1 MKIND
6 INREELLSLL
16 LNKKHYSIGCNGVL
30 TLKNDKLYKIYY
42 NDFLKTFRTK
52 DEEIFDSEIKSLRI
66 KRFVSKNP
74 KRKLKVLKRLLDTK
88 INNLITGVLSYNG
101 LLVGIEMNYLK
112 DYITLEKALLSI
124 SMNEYDEFV
133 DHFFEKCNELVDDL
147 LKNGIAPYDVNED
160 NVLVNM
166 STKDIT
172 LVDLDDDSTKYM
184 SKKYI
189 LKHSYI
195 GYNVKTFVRIHDCIE
210 DIEFMR
216 MNDK

>member
-1 MKIND
+1 MI
-6 INREELLSLL
+6 
-16 LNKKHYSIGCNGVL
+16 
-30 TLKNDKLYKIYY
+30 
-42 NDFLKTFRTK
+42 
-52 DEEIFDSEIKSLRI
+52 
-66 KRFVSKNP
+66 RFVKKEDLEPLAQIYKN
-74 KRKLKVLKRLLDTK
+74 LYDNVDIGENWT
-88 INNLITGVLSYNG
+88 I
-101 LLVGIEMNYLK
+101 
-112 DYITLEKALLSI
+112 EKALLSI
-124 SMNEYDEFV
+124 PMNEYNEFV
-133 DHFFEKCNELVDDL
+133 DHFYKKCNELVDDL

-195 GYNVKTFVRIHDCIE
+195 GYNVKTFGRIHDCIE